1 MRTNGSF
8 GLLDILA
15 VFGFF
20 IGIANY
26 TENIGQSQM
35 QDAVNSAV
43 DRIEKHLADQDAHLH
58 RQDELIELLKGG
70 QSVGKDQKDITTNS

>member
-1 MRTNGSF
+1 
-8 GLLDILA
+8 
-15 VFGFF
+15 
-20 IGIANY
+20 
-26 TENIGQSQM
+26 M

-70 QSVGKDQKDITTNS
+70 KDIGKNQKDIKADS